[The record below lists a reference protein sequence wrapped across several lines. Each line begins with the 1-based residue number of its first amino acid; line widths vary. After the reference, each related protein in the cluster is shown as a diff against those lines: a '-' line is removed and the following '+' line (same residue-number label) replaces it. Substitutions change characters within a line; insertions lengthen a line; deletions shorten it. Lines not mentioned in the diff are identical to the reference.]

1 VAWVPE
7 GFRILR
13 GAVTNLKRLAFVGA
27 GAMGESMI
35 RGVLKAALVPADA
48 IAIYDASPERRAV
61 VERSHR
67 VRIAESEA
75 CAAREADLV
84 VLAVKPQSMST
95 VLERLRGALAPGQTA
110 LSVAAGVPL
119 ARLTAGLDHAAVV
132 RAMPNTPAQVGAGM
146 SVWTAAPAVDAAGRR
161 HVAAVLGGLG
171 RAIEVEDEGYLDM
184 ATAVSGSGPGYVF
197 MFLEALTDAGVHVG
211 LPRPVADELARE
223 TLIGSGLMA
232 RETGAHPAALRNMV
246 TSPGGTTAAGL
257 AALEAGGLR
266 TAVDQAVRAAYE
278 QSRALGETR

>member
-1 VAWVPE
+1 MSD
-7 GFRILR
+7 
-13 GAVTNLKRLAFVGA
+13 LKRLAFVGG

-35 RGVLKAALVPADA
+35 RGVLKAGVVAAEGIAVYDVNRERCDAL
-48 IAIYDASPERRAV
+48 AV
-61 VERSHR
+61 AHG
-67 VRIAESEA
+67 VRIAESER
-75 CAAREADLV
+75 CAAEGAELV
-84 VLAVKPQSMST
+84 VLAVKPQSMAN
-95 VLERLRGALAPGQTA
+95 VLQQLRGALAPGQTA

-119 ARLTAGLDHAAVV
+119 ERLTTGLDHAAVV

-161 HVAAVLGGLG
+161 RAAAVLSGLG

-197 MFLEALTDAGVHVG
+197 LFLEALTDAGVHVG

-223 TLIGSGLMA
+223 TLIGSGIMA
-232 RETGAHPAALRNMV
+232 RETGSHPAALRNMV

-257 AALEAGGLR
+257 AALEEGGLR
-266 TAVDQAVRAAYE
+266 AAVDRAVRAAYE
-278 QSRALGETR
+278 RSRALGRGSMSEMGPGATR